1 MNSLRIA
8 LTELRRI
15 TAGRLA
21 KLVIV
26 ALVLVPTLYAGL
38 YLYANHDPYAHF
50 DELPAALVVED
61 TAATTTDGTKIDAGR
76 QVADK
81 LLKSGDFDWSETST
95 AEAQRDIREG
105 DYYFALRIPEGF
117 SRSLSGAE
125 RLDPERAQ
133 IQVITNDANSYL
145 STTIATNVTDKVRDA
160 IASEV
165 SEQAAA
171 NFLLGI
177 SDLRSGLVK
186 AADGSAKLEKG
197 AGTLRDGSGELATG
211 AGELGDG
218 LSTIEGKVTDLPDK
232 TRQLADGA
240 RQVSDGNDQI
250 AATGQRARSAVDEA
264 VASYDATRKD
274 LDARMKAQGLDDQER
289 ADVLAVYDRGGAPLD
304 RVDQRVGDVSDRLDE
319 LASGADQVADGNEQ
333 LADAMPDLVAGI
345 SKAADGAGELSAGA
359 TKLRA
364 GAGRLTDGAGDLTK
378 GLRDGVAQAPATNE
392 ELRKQIASTISDPVA
407 IDSVSEA
414 KASSYGAGLAPFF
427 LALGAWIGGY
437 VLFLL
442 VRPISSRALAANQTP
457 LRVAL
462 GGWITPALIG
472 VAQMLVVLVVVGLA
486 VDITPANWLGTLGF
500 LLLISATFIAIVHML
515 NALLGAPG
523 QFLGLVLMVI
533 QLVTAGGTF
542 PWQTIPE
549 PLHWLHHVL
558 PMSYAVDGLRQ
569 LMYGGLSGRVVT
581 DVLVLLAFL
590 VGALLVTGH
599 GARRQRVWTPKRVRP
614 EIVL

>member
-50 DELPAALVVED
+50 DELPAALIVED
-61 TAATTTDGTKIDAGR
+61 TGATTTDGTKIEAGR
-76 QVADK
+76 DVADK
-81 LLKSGDFDWSETST
+81 LLKSGDFDWSEVSAAT
-95 AEAQRDIREG
+95 AEEDIRQG

-117 SRSLSGAE
+117 SRTLTGAE
-125 RLDPERAQ
+125 RLDPKQAQ

-177 SDLRSGLVK
+177 SDLRSGLAK
-186 AADGSAKLEKG
+186 AADGAAKLEKG
-197 AGTLRDGSGELATG
+197 AGTLRDGAGKLATGAGDLEDGLNTIESKVADLPAQTRELATG
-211 AGELGDG
+211 AR
-218 LSTIEGKVTDLPDK
+218 KV
-232 TRQLADGA
+232 A
-240 RQVSDGNDQI
+240 DGNDQI
-250 AATGQRARSAVDEA
+250 AATGQRAATAVDDA
-264 VASYDATRKD
+264 VAAYDSTRDD
-274 LDARMKAQGLDDQER
+274 LDARLRAQGLDEQQR
-289 ADVLAVYDRGGAPLD
+289 ADILAIYDRGSAPLD
-304 RVDQRVGDVSDRLDE
+304 RVDQRVGDVSDQLNQ
-319 LASGADQVADGNEQ
+319 LATGADQVADGNEK
-333 LADAMPDLVAGI
+333 LASAMPDLVAGI
-345 SKAADGAGELSAGA
+345 STAADGAGELSAGA
-359 TKLRA
+359 TELRD
-364 GAGRLTDGAGDLTK
+364 GAGTLATGAGDLKK
-378 GLRDGVAQAPATNE
+378 GLQDGVAQAPATDE
-392 ELRKQIASTISDPVA
+392 ELRDQIASTIADPVA

-442 VRPISSRALAANQTP
+442 VRPISTRALAANQTP
-457 LRVAL
+457 LRIAL

-472 VAQMLVVLVVVGLA
+472 VAQMVVVLVVVGLA
-486 VDITPANWLGTLGF
+486 VDITPVNWLGTLGF

-523 QFLGLVLMVI
+523 QFLGLVLMVV

-549 PLHWLHHVL
+549 PLHPLHHVL

-569 LMYGGLSGRVVT
+569 LMYGGLSGRVVA
-581 DVLVLLAFL
+581 DALVLAAFL
-590 VGALLVTGH
+590 VGALLLTSH

>member
-50 DELPAALVVED
+50 DELPAALIVED
-61 TAATTTDGTKIDAGR
+61 TGATTTDGTKIEAGR
-76 QVADK
+76 DVADK
-81 LLKSGDFDWSETST
+81 LLKSGDFDWSETSA
-95 AEAQRDIREG
+95 AEAEEGVREG

-117 SRSLSGAE
+117 SRTLTGAE
-125 RLDPERAQ
+125 RLDPEQAQ

-186 AADGSAKLEKG
+186 AADGAAKLEKG
-197 AGTLRDGSGELATG
+197 AVTLRDGAGKLATG
-211 AGELGDG
+211 AGDLENG
-218 LSTIEGKVTDLPDK
+218 LNTIEGKVTDLPTK
-232 TRQLADGA
+232 TRELATGA
-240 RQVSDGNDQI
+240 RKVADANDEI
-250 AATGQRARSAVDEA
+250 AATGQRAAIAVDDA
-264 VASYDATRKD
+264 VAAYESNRDD
-274 LDARMKAQGLDDQER
+274 LDARLQAQGLDEQQR
-289 ADVLAVYDRGGAPLD
+289 AEVLAIYDRGSAPLD
-304 RVDQRVGDVSDRLDE
+304 RVDQRVGDVSGQLDQ
-319 LASGADQVADGNEQ
+319 LATGADQVADGNEQ

-345 SKAADGAGELSAGA
+345 SSAADGAGELSTGA
-359 TKLRA
+359 TKLHD
-364 GAGRLTDGAGDLTK
+364 GAAQLATGAGDLKK
-378 GLRDGVAQAPATNE
+378 GLQDGAAQAPATNE
-392 ELRKQIASTISDPVA
+392 ELRDRIASTIADPVA

-442 VRPISSRALAANQTP
+442 VRPISTRALAANQTP

-462 GGWITPALIG
+462 GGWLTPALIG
-472 VAQMLVVLVVVGLA
+472 AAQMAVVLVVVGLA
-486 VDITPANWLGTLGF
+486 VDITPVNWLGTFGF
-500 LLLISATFIAIVHML
+500 LLLTSATFIAIVHML

-523 QFLGLVLMVI
+523 QFLGLVLMVV

-549 PLHWLHHVL
+549 PLHWLHHIL

-569 LMYGGLSGRVVT
+569 LMYGGLSGRVVA
-581 DVLVLLAFL
+581 DALVLTAFL
-590 VGALLVTGH
+590 VGALLLTSY

-614 EIVL
+614 EIAL

>member
-50 DELPAALVVED
+50 DELPAALIVED
-61 TAATTTDGTKIDAGR
+61 TGATTTDGTKIEAGR
-76 QVADK
+76 DVADK
-81 LLKSGDFDWSETST
+81 LLKSGDFDWSETSA
-95 AEAQRDIREG
+95 AEAEEGVREG

-117 SRSLSGAE
+117 SRTLTGAE
-125 RLDPERAQ
+125 RLDPEQAQ

-186 AADGSAKLEKG
+186 AADGAAKLEKG
-197 AGTLRDGSGELATG
+197 AGTLRDGAGKLATG
-211 AGELGDG
+211 AGDLENG
-218 LSTIEGKVTDLPDK
+218 LNTIEGKVTDLPTK
-232 TRQLADGA
+232 TRELATGA
-240 RQVSDGNDQI
+240 RKVADANGEI
-250 AATGQRARSAVDEA
+250 AATGQRAATAVDDA
-264 VASYDATRKD
+264 VAAYESNRDD
-274 LDARMKAQGLDDQER
+274 LDARLQAQGLDEQQR
-289 ADVLAVYDRGGAPLD
+289 AEVLAIYDRGSAPLD
-304 RVDQRVGDVSDRLDE
+304 RVDQRVGDVSGQLDQ
-319 LASGADQVADGNEQ
+319 LATGADQVADGNEQ
-333 LADAMPDLVAGI
+333 LASAMPDLVAGI
-345 SKAADGAGELSAGA
+345 SQAADGAGELSTGA
-359 TKLRA
+359 TKLRD
-364 GAGRLTDGAGDLTK
+364 GAAQLATGAGDLKK
-378 GLRDGVAQAPATNE
+378 GLQDGAAQAPATNE
-392 ELRKQIASTISDPVA
+392 ELRDRIASTIADPVA

-442 VRPISSRALAANQTP
+442 VRPISTRALAANQTP

-462 GGWITPALIG
+462 GGWLTPALIG
-472 VAQMLVVLVVVGLA
+472 VAQMVVVLVVVGLA
-486 VDITPANWLGTLGF
+486 VDITPVNWLGTLGF
-500 LLLISATFIAIVHML
+500 LLLTSATFIAIVHML

-523 QFLGLVLMVI
+523 QFLGLVLMVV

-569 LMYGGLSGRVVT
+569 LMYGGLSGRVVA
-581 DVLVLLAFL
+581 DALVLATFL
-590 VGALLVTGH
+590 VGALLLTSY

>member
-38 YLYANHDPYAHF
+38 YLYANHDPYANF

-61 TAATTTDGTKIDAGR
+61 TGATTTDGTEVDAGR
-76 QVADK
+76 EVADN
-81 LLKSGDFDWSETST
+81 LLESGDFDWTETSA
-95 AEAQRDIREG
+95 AEAEEGVREG
-105 DYYFALRIPEGF
+105 DYYFALRIPAGF
-117 SRSLSGAE
+117 SKTLTGAE
-125 RLDPERAQ
+125 RLDPEQAQ

-171 NFLLGI
+171 SFLLGI

-186 AADGSAKLEKG
+186 AADGAAKLEKG
-197 AGTLRDGSGELATG
+197 AVELRDGAGKLATGAGDLEDGLTTIETKVADLPADTRELATG
-211 AGELGDG
+211 AR
-218 LSTIEGKVTDLPDK
+218 KV
-232 TRQLADGA
+232 ADGN
-240 RQVSDGNDQI
+240 GEI
-250 AATGQRARSAVDEA
+250 AAAGQRAATAVDDA
-264 VASYDATRKD
+264 VAEYASNRDD
-274 LDARMKAQGLDDQER
+274 LEARLEAIGLDEQQR
-289 ADVLAVYDRGGAPLD
+289 AEVLAIYDRGSAPLD
-304 RVDQRVGDVSDRLDE
+304 RVDQRVGGVSDQLDQ
-319 LASGADQVADGNEQ
+319 LADGADQVADGNEQ
-333 LADAMPDLVAGI
+333 LADAMPDLVSGI
-345 SKAADGAGELSAGA
+345 SQAADGAGDLSTGA
-359 TKLRA
+359 TQLRDGAAKLA
-364 GAGRLTDGAGDLTK
+364 TGAGDLKK
-378 GLRDGVAQAPATNE
+378 GLQDGAEQAPATND
-392 ELRKQIASTISDPVA
+392 ELRDAIASTIADPVA

-442 VRPISSRALAANQTP
+442 VRPISTRALAANQTP
-457 LRVAL
+457 LRIAL
-462 GGWITPALIG
+462 GGWLTPALIG
-472 VAQMLVVLVVVGLA
+472 VAQMVVVLVVVGLA
-486 VDITPANWLGTLGF
+486 VDITPVNWLGTMGF
-500 LLLISATFIAIVHML
+500 LLLVSATFIAIVHML

-523 QFLGLVLMVI
+523 QFLGLVLMVA

-549 PLHWLHHVL
+549 PLHGLHHIL

-569 LMYGGLSGRVVT
+569 LMYGGMSGRVVT
-581 DVLVLLAFL
+581 DALVLVAFL
-590 VGALLVTGH
+590 VGALLVTSY

>member
-15 TAGRLA
+15 TAGRMA
-21 KLVIV
+21 KVVLV
-26 ALVLVPTLYAGL
+26 ALVVVPTLYAGL

-50 DELPAALVVED
+50 DELPAALIVED
-61 TAATTTDGTKIDAGR
+61 TGATTTEGKKIDAGR

-81 LLKSGDFDWSETST
+81 LLRSGDFDWSEVSAKK
-95 AEAQRDIREG
+95 AENDIREG

-117 SRSLSGAE
+117 SRSLVGVE
-125 RLDPERAQ
+125 RLDPKQAQ

-165 SEQAAA
+165 SEQAASS
-171 NFLLGI
+171 FLLGI

-186 AADGSAKLEKG
+186 AADGSAKIQKG
-197 AGTLRDGSGELATG
+197 AGTLRDGAGKLATG
-211 AGELGDG
+211 AGDLEDG
-218 LSTIEGKVTDLPDK
+218 LGTIESKVSDLPTK

-240 RQVSDGNDQI
+240 RQVSDGNAQI

-274 LDARMKAQGLDDQER
+274 LDARMKEQGLDDQER
-289 ADVLAVYDRGGAPLD
+289 AEVLAVYDRGGAPLD
-304 RVDQRVGDVSDRLDE
+304 RVDQRVGDVSDKLDK
-319 LASGADQVADGNEQ
+319 LADGADQVADGNEQ
-333 LADAMPDLVAGI
+333 LADAMPALVDGL
-345 SKAADGAGELSAGA
+345 STAADGAGELEAGA
-359 TKLRA
+359 IKLRD
-364 GAGRLTDGAGDLTK
+364 GAAKLTTGAGDLTK
-378 GLRDGVAQAPATNE
+378 GLRNGVSQAPATDE
-392 ELRKQIASTISDPVA
+392 ELRDQIASTISDPVA

-437 VLFLL
+437 VHFLL
-442 VRPISSRALAANQTP
+442 VRPISTRALAANQTP

-472 VAQMLVVLVVVGLA
+472 LAQMVVVLVVVGIA
-486 VDITPANWLGTLGF
+486 VDITPVNWLGTLGM
-500 LLLISATFIAIVHML
+500 LLLTSATFIAIVHML

-523 QFLGLVLMVI
+523 QFLGLVLMVV

-569 LMYGGLSGRVVT
+569 VMYGGLSARVAS
-581 DVLVLLAFL
+581 DVLVMVAFL
-590 VGALLVTGH
+590 VGARLLTSV

-614 EIVL
+614 EVVL